1 MTETDARMAKQR
13 LLPPLFFI
21 HIMKTA
27 GTALRQSIRA
37 QFDDRELYPSRHY
50 DPDFFHAHTS
60 IEYLVGRPP
69 DRRARIRAYMGHF
82 PYVATELLRQEL
94 VTLTVLREPV
104 DRTVSHLK
112 HLHFYTPQNRD
123 RSLEEIYEDPILH
136 PCFLRDHQTKMFA
149 FVEADR
155 PTTYMDVLDIDERRL
170 VLAKATLDKVDL
182 IGFVD
187 CYKRFLE
194 DLEARFG
201 WRFDKSKRRRV
212 APAGDV
218 SKELRRRIEADNAA
232 DLAFYDYAWRNH
244 KPKGSG

>member
-1 MTETDARMAKQR
+1 MTTQGF
-13 LLPPLFFI
+13 PPPVFFI
-21 HIMKTA
+21 HVMKTA

-37 QFDDRELYPSRHY
+37 QFDDQELYPSRHF

-60 IEYLVGRPP
+60 IMYLVGTPP

-94 VTLTVLREPV
+94 VKLTVLREPV

-112 HLHFYTPQNRD
+112 HLHFYTPQNRK
-123 RSLEEIYEDPILH
+123 RSLEDIYEDPILQ
-136 PCFLRDHQTKMFA
+136 PCFLRNHQAKMFA
-149 FVEADR
+149 FTEADE
-155 PTTYMDVLDIDERRL
+155 PTTYMDVLDIDKRRL
-170 VLAKATLDKVDL
+170 VVAKENLDNLDL

-187 CYKRFLE
+187 CYERFLE
-194 DLEARFG
+194 DVEGRFG
-201 WRFDKSKRRRV
+201 WRIDKSKRRRV

-232 DLAFYDYAWRNH
+232 DLAFYDYAWRNY
-244 KPKGSG
+244 KPRA

>member
-1 MTETDARMAKQR
+1 MSDSDARMARKR
-13 LLPPLFFI
+13 LPPSLFFI

-27 GTALRQSIRA
+27 GTAFRQSIRA

-60 IEYLVGRPP
+60 IGYLVGTSP
-69 DRRARIRAYMGHF
+69 DRRAHIRAFMGHF
-82 PYVATELLRQEL
+82 PYVATELLRQDL

-123 RSLEEIYEDPILH
+123 RSLEEIYEDPILQ
-136 PCFLRDHQTKMFA
+136 PCFLRNHQAKMFA
-149 FVEADR
+149 FTEADA

-170 VLAKATLDKVDL
+170 VEAKANLDKVDL

-187 CYKRFLE
+187 SYKRFLVDVE
-194 DLEARFG
+194 ERFG
-201 WRFDKSKRRRV
+201 WRLDKSMRRRV

-218 SKELRRRIEADNAA
+218 SKNLRRRIEADNAA
-232 DLAFYDYAWRNH
+232 DLEFYDYAWCNH
-244 KPKGSG
+244 KPRA